1 MGNNVA
7 VLQVKSN
14 QQELLNEVC
23 WCTDYTQPVNTCNYT
38 DKGHG
43 RVESRTIEIF
53 NFKHGS
59 WPELKSCI
67 KVSKQSGQRKHGQY
81 ENNTSVRFF
90 VVNEILNATKG
101 NEITRGHWLIENRHH
116 HIRDVQLREDSR
128 RIRNK
133 PEIMMAIRSFGYNI
147 IQSNKKHEYF
157 STQIEYNKL
166 NVEKLFNY
174 KGVIL

>member
-1 MGNNVA
+1 M
-7 VLQVKSN
+7 KSN

-23 WCTDYTQPVNTCNYT
+23 WCTDYTQPVDTYSYT

-43 RVESRTIEIF
+43 RVESRTIEVF
-53 NFKHGS
+53 NFKHES
-59 WPELKSCI
+59 WPELNSCV
-67 KVSKQSGQRKHGQY
+67 KVTKQSGQKKHGQY
-81 ENNTSVRFF
+81 ENNISVRFF
-90 VVNEILNATKG
+90 VVNEVLNATKG
-101 NEITRGHWLIENRHH
+101 NEITRSHWLIENRHH

-147 IQSNKKHEYF
+147 IQSNKKHDYF